1 MDDRDKKETG
11 SKRRRRNLSAEKKY
25 QIFLETQAKDCS
37 VGEVL
42 RREGMY
48 STDLIRIREQVR
60 EAALERLG
68 QKSGPKKKSLEIQKH
83 EALKK
88 EFAEKERA
96 MSELIIELAIMRK
109 KTDGGTWER

>member
-1 MDDRDKKETG
+1 MDDQDRKETG
-11 SKRRRRNLSAEKKY
+11 SKRRRRNLTAEKKY
-25 QIFLETQAKDCS
+25 QLFLETQGKDCQ

-48 STDLIRIREQVR
+48 STDLIRIREQIR

-68 QKSGPKKKSLEIQKH
+68 RRSGPRKKSVESQKY

-88 EFAEKERA
+88 ELAEKEKA
-96 MSELIIELAIMRK
+96 MSELMIELAIMRK
-109 KTDGGTWER
+109 KTNGGTWER